1 MTKSKDSPTKTQP
14 AGKRGGKRS
23 TSWKPG
29 QSGNPKGSPKRGES
43 WQEIIKAY
51 GDLTPSEAAALSL
64 ELTKKLLSIGDGVT
78 LKQAVVL
85 RVYADLL
92 YEPNPGLLNSFMER
106 AEGKVSQP
114 IELTWQA
121 PFVELI
127 RDRKV
132 TFQQLES
139 ELGNS
144 LAVEL
149 FAQAGVAVSV
159 NAE

>member
-1 MTKSKDSPTKTQP
+1 MSAAKPAKEIANKPPTK
-14 AGKRGGKRS
+14 KRG
-23 TSWKPG
+23 
-29 QSGNPKGSPKRGES
+29 NPNWRKGGASPNPTGAPKRGES

-51 GDLTPSEAAALSL
+51 GDLTPSEAAKLSL

-127 RDRKV
+127 RERKV
-132 TFQQLES
+132 TFAQVES
-139 ELGNS
+139 ELGKS
-144 LAVEL
+144 LAVDL
-149 FAQAGVAVSV
+149 FAQAGVPVSED
-159 NAE
+159 A